1 MAQVDYSK
9 KQIEVECVN
18 LAFIETMCDI
28 GRYGLEKYGDNS
40 FEASAQRGDRSR
52 GEGALGLRT
61 SSLGIGQHINDHYY
75 EYLQGVRHDKFG
87 TFKHQLAAAAF
98 NAMMEY
104 HFAGLE
110 SE

>member
-1 MAQVDYSK
+1 MAQGLIVTENINI
-9 KQIEVECVN
+9 QCVN
-18 LAFIETMCDI
+18 ASFIETMCDI
-28 GRYGLEKYGDNS
+28 GRYGLDKYGENS
-40 FEASAQRGDRSR
+40 FEVRAQRGDKSR

-61 SSLGIGQHINDHYY
+61 SSLGIGQHINNHYY
-75 EYLQGVRHDKFG
+75 EYLQGVKHDKFG

-110 SE
+110 NE